1 MCARMQSEW
10 LPLVEEMNAVKA
22 RYKDLTGVSI
32 DPPKKK
38 KGKKKNAKPQPAQVR
53 MVLKW
58 EIENLN
64 WEIENLKWEV
74 ERVFNY
80 QIELGMDCVSCWSI
94 DMHACHRSTECQCC
108 GRRSVRAA
116 GHPRGANHQGMRG
129 RGIHREICV
138 NMSE

>member
-1 MCARMQSEW
+1 MQSEW

-64 WEIENLKWEV
+64 WEIENLKWEIKNLKWEI
-74 ERVFNY
+74 ERV
-80 QIELGMDCVSCWSI
+80 L
-94 DMHACHRSTECQCC
+94 TTL
-108 GRRSVRAA
+108 
-116 GHPRGANHQGMRG
+116 
-129 RGIHREICV
+129 
-138 NMSE
+138 